1 MNKRIHVNMSLGI
14 KHSVVHSFISHIS
27 LVLSRATDERGSN
40 LQASEETDNYHPGS
54 EGCSGRG

>member
-14 KHSVVHSFISHIS
+14 KRSFIHSFIS
-27 LVLSRATDERGSN
+27 LVPSRATDERGSS